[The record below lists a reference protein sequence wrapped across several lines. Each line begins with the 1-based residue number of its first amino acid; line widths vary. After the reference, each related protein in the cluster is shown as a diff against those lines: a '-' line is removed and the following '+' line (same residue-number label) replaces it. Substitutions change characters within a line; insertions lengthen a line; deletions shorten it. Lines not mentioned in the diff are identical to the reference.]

1 MTNVPAFEAVL
12 RLLATT
18 DLHAHAFGWDYHA
31 DRHQEGLGLSD
42 LAHLID
48 DARSECPNTLL
59 LDNGDFLQG
68 SPLGD
73 WAAEQGTDQPH
84 PMISAMNA
92 LGYDAATL
100 GNHEFS
106 HGLPLL
112 RRAIA
117 EASFPMISA
126 NIRSLDDVPLVN
138 RSILIERSMAAS
150 DGARRPI
157 RIGITGIAPPQTIQ
171 WEAGSIN
178 GNLSAEDAV
187 LAAAQEVRTLR
198 NAGADVVIL
207 LAHTGIGPSGPETG
221 AEGGTENVGLPLA
234 ALSGADAMVL
244 GHTHM
249 VFPDPQDARQ
259 DSGQALLNGTPA
271 VMPGYFGSH
280 LGQIDMALRH
290 DGRAWSL
297 SGARAELLPAQARA
311 AIHPGLQ
318 TVCGEAHQAARG
330 WLGTQI
336 GQTSV
341 PLCSYFARVAP
352 TDILRLVAAA
362 QAHHLR
368 ERLSQTAF
376 ADLPLLSAAAPFR
389 VGGRGGPDYFT
400 EIGPGPLELRHA
412 NDIYPFPN
420 TVVGLLISG
429 AELEDWL
436 ERAVIQFATLRP
448 GDRDIPLINPDHPG
462 FDFDL
467 IDGLSFAID
476 LSQPPR
482 FDAMGRLAAPGAHRI
497 RDLSHGGRALH
508 PEDRFILA
516 TNSYRAAGSGGF
528 PACRRDRIVLDD
540 KTPTRAALVRYLSE
554 GPPFTPGTGFDW
566 HLRPLG
572 ATALFE
578 TSARAITCTDHIA
591 TLDPEAL
598 PGAQPGFM
606 RFRLR
611 L

>member
-1 MTNVPAFEAVL
+1 MPAFEAIL

-31 DRHQEGLGLSD
+31 DRHQAGLGLSD

-73 WAAEQGTDQPH
+73 WAAEQGADQPH

-117 EASFPMISA
+117 EAQFPMISA
-126 NIRSLDDVPLVN
+126 NIRSVDDVPLVN
-138 RSILIERSMAAS
+138 RSIVIERSMAAP
-150 DGARRPI
+150 DGAQRAI

-187 LAAAQEVRTLR
+187 LAAAQEVRSLR
-198 NAGADVVIL
+198 MMGADVVIL
-207 LAHTGIGPSGPETG
+207 LAHTGIGPDGPD
-221 AEGGTENVGLPLA
+221 EGGTENVALPLA

-249 VFPDPQDARQ
+249 VFPDPQESRQ
-259 DSGQALLNGTPA
+259 DSPPALLNGTPA

-290 DGRAWSL
+290 DGRGWSL
-297 SGARAELLPAQARA
+297 SGARAELLPARPKPE
-311 AIHPGLQ
+311 IHPGIE
-318 TVCGEAHQAARG
+318 TVCGPAHQAARS
-330 WLGTQI
+330 WLGTRI
-336 GQTSV
+336 GQTPV
-341 PLCSYFARVAP
+341 PLSSYFARVAP
-352 TDILRLVAAA
+352 TDLLRLVAAA
-362 QAHHLR
+362 QAHHLG
-368 ERLSQTAF
+368 ERLAQTPF
-376 ADLPLLSAAAPFR
+376 ADLPLLAAAAPFR
-389 VGGRGGPDYFT
+389 AGGRGGPDYFT
-400 EIGPGPLELRHA
+400 EIDAGPLELRHA

-420 TVVGLLISG
+420 NVVGLLVSG

-436 ERAVIQFATLRP
+436 ERAVIQFATLKP

-467 IDGLSFAID
+467 IDGLSFEID
-476 LSQPPR
+476 LSHPPR
-482 FDAMGRLAAPGAHRI
+482 FDALGRLVAPGARRI
-497 RDLSHGGRALH
+497 RDLSHGGRAIH

-528 PACRRDRIVLDD
+528 PACRRDRVILDD
-540 KTPTRAALVRYLSE
+540 KTPTRAALVRYLE
-554 GPPFTPGTGFDW
+554 AGPPFRPGIGFDW
-566 HLRPLG
+566 RLRPLG
-572 ATALFE
+572 ASALFE
-578 TSARAITCTDHIA
+578 TSTRAMTCLDHIA
-591 TLDPEAL
+591 TLHPEAL
-598 PGAQPGFM
+598 PGPQPGVM
-606 RFRLR
+606 RFRLK

>member
-31 DRHQEGLGLSD
+31 DRHQEGRGLSD

-73 WAAEQGTDQPH
+73 WAAEQGADQPH

-117 EASFPMISA
+117 EAQFPMISA
-126 NIRSLDDVPLVN
+126 NIRSVDDVPLVN
-138 RSILIERSMAAS
+138 RSIVIERSMAAP
-150 DGARRPI
+150 DGARRAI

-198 NAGADVVIL
+198 QAGADVVIL
-207 LAHTGIGPSGPETG
+207 LAHTGIGPTGPES
-221 AEGGTENVGLPLA
+221 GTENVALPLA

-244 GHTHM
+244 GHTHQI
-249 VFPDPQDARQ
+249 FPDPK
-259 DSGQALLNGTPA
+259 DSPQGPVPALLHGTPA

-290 DGRAWSL
+290 DGRGWSL
-297 SGARAELLPAQARA
+297 SGARAELLPAQAKPD
-311 AIHPGLQ
+311 IHPGLQ
-318 TVCGEAHQAARG
+318 TVCGPAHQAARG
-330 WLGTQI
+330 WLGTRI
-336 GQTSV
+336 GQTPV

-368 ERLSQTAF
+368 AGLAHTPLAS
-376 ADLPLLSAAAPFR
+376 LPLLSAAAPFR
-389 VGGRGGPDYFT
+389 AGGRGGPDYFT
-400 EIGPGPLELRHA
+400 EIDPGPLELRHA

-420 TVVGLLISG
+420 TVVGLLLSG

-436 ERAVIQFATLRP
+436 ERAVIQFATLQP
-448 GDRDIPLINPDHPG
+448 GDRDISLINPDLPS

-467 IDGLSFAID
+467 IDGLSFEID

-482 FDAMGRLAAPGAHRI
+482 FDAAGRLAAPAAHRI
-497 RDLSHGGRALH
+497 RDLSHGGRPIH
-508 PEDRFILA
+508 PEDRFLLA

-528 PACRRDRIVLDD
+528 PACRRDRVVLDD
-540 KTPTRAALVRYLSE
+540 KTPTRSALVRFLSE
-554 GPPFTPGTGFDW
+554 GPPFVPGKGFDW
-566 HLRPLG
+566 RLRPLG
-572 ATALFE
+572 ASVHFE
-578 TSARAITCTDHIA
+578 TSTRAMAFRDHLA
-591 TLDPEAL
+591 MFDPAPL
-598 PGAQPGFM
+598 PGATPGFM